1 VTGFTHINLA
11 DVDDAA
17 IPNGFADRWEAHVAR
32 TALDAKETGVSHFRI
47 HPGRRSPFAH
57 RHSEAE
63 EIYVILG
70 GSGRMRLGTETRDV
84 GRLDAIRVAPDV
96 VRAFEAGSDG
106 LEILVFGRHHAADG
120 ELVKDGWVDGSG

>member
-1 VTGFTHINLA
+1 MTGFTHINLA

-17 IPNGFADRWEAHVAR
+17 IPNGFADHWEARVAR

-47 HPGRRSPFAH
+47 HAGHRSPFAH

-70 GSGRMRLGTETRDV
+70 GSGRMRLGDEMRDV

-96 VRAFEAGSDG
+96 VRAFEAGADG